1 MDLERVKAHFEG
13 NASMYDDRIVRFV
26 PYYREQNEM
35 MTTLIPFEGT
45 ARIRGLDLGAGTGV
59 LAEGILRKYPLA
71 EVTVFDLADGML
83 DAARHRMA
91 KFADRVEYWQGDFSR
106 DDFGRGYDLVLSGLS
121 IHHLEDP
128 GKRRLY
134 RRIFH
139 ALRPGGWFL
148 NRDIVRGATER
159 LDAVYLSLWRE
170 YIRSMGEDDAAC
182 MERYR
187 AEDIPARIED
197 HLMWLR
203 DAGFQDVGCHW
214 QRINYAILG
223 GQKPTSEKE
232 T

>member
-1 MDLERVKAHFEG
+1 MNLERVKAHFEEDAPG
-13 NASMYDDRIVRFV
+13 YDDHIVRFV
-26 PYYREQNEM
+26 PYYIEQNEM
-35 MTTLIPFEGT
+35 MTILIPFEGT

-59 LAEGILRKYPLA
+59 LSEGILRKYPLA
-71 EVTVFDLADGML
+71 EVTVFDLADAML
-83 DAARHRMA
+83 DAARHRLA
-91 KFADRVEYWQGDFSR
+91 KFADRVEYRKGDFSR

-121 IHHLEDP
+121 IHHLEDS

-203 DAGFQDVGCHW
+203 DAGFQEVGCHW

-223 GQKPTSEKE
+223 GQKPASEKD